1 MIYEFPLPSCL
12 LSVIMQSR
20 VNTGILGSRGQREF
34 SRGAQ
39 LGEGDAAFP
48 GRADSWCGAA
58 EPQRAVETSWVRGLG
73 GGSGK

>member
-34 SRGAQ
+34 SCGAQ
-39 LGEGDAAFP
+39 LGAGDAAFP
-48 GRADSWCGAA
+48 GRADSWC
-58 EPQRAVETSWVRGLG
+58 AV
-73 GGSGK
+73 

>member
-20 VNTGILGSRGQREF
+20 VNTGILGSSGQREF

-39 LGEGDAAFP
+39 PGEGDSAFP
-48 GRADSWCGAA
+48 GRADSWYGAA
-58 EPQRAVETSWVRGLG
+58 EPQCAVQTSWAGGLG